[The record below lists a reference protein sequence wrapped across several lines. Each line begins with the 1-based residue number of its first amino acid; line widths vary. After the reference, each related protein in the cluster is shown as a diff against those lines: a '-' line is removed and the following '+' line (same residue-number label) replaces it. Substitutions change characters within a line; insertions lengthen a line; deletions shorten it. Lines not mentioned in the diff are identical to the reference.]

1 MYCLIQF
8 KVLMTLLERF
18 WVSSLCRLRKLGWE
32 RLSNFTSYTAENGVL
47 QNWRQDFNPEMSA
60 SGVKAINLITSAGI
74 QNNQKELSGTSL
86 GVQCLQLHLQMPRIQ
101 VWSLVRQLKF
111 HMLCGQRQNIKNARR
126 DTVTNSV
133 KTWKITKIAFW
144 VGWKFIDLK
153 AIIYI
158 GEKNRNNNTSSLVIG
173 KWIFHILISAVIRV
187 SLGLCFQSSP
197 KKVDWRTDN
206 SFIFTAANH
215 GLKWEQIE
223 SETH

>member
-1 MYCLIQF
+1 MLTTSPSNAKDIGLIPGQAA
-8 KVLMTLLERF
+8 KI
-18 WVSSLCRLRKLGWE
+18 
-32 RLSNFTSYTAENGVL
+32 
-47 QNWRQDFNPEMSA
+47 P
-60 SGVKAINLITSAGI
+60 
-74 QNNQKELSGTSL
+74 
-86 GVQCLQLHLQMPRIQ
+86 H
-101 VWSLVRQLKF
+101 
-111 HMLCGQRQNIKNARR
+111 LCGQRQNIKNARR

-153 AIIYI
+153 VIIYI
-158 GEKNRNNNTSSLVIG
+158 GEKNRTNNTSCLVIG
-173 KWIFHILISAVIRV
+173 KWIFHLFISAVIRV

-197 KKVDWRTDN
+197 KKVDWRTYN